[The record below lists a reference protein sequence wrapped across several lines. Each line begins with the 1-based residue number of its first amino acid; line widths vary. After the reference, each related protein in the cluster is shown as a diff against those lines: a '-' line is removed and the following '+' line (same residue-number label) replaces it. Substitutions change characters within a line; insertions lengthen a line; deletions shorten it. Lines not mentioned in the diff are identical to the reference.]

1 MKEKRH
7 RVDFTTYVR
16 GDVGDGVGGGV
27 GGRVGGGVGSGVGG
41 RVGVGGVC
49 NDGGCVRS
57 SLPAGIGTIDTGARV
72 GDTVMVGTGELVGA
86 IGERVGRKLPFLF
99 PFLLRLLFFLVGNVL
114 DLFCFA
120 DLLLL
125 FTDFIFLIDLS

>member
-1 MKEKRH
+1 MGITLGM
-7 RVDFTTYVR
+7 VGGSCVGDDVGGGVR

-27 GGRVGGGVGSGVGG
+27 GGRVGGGVGGGVGSGVGG
-41 RVGVGGVC
+41 REGVAVVC

-86 IGERVGRKLPFLF
+86 IGERVGRKLPFLLL
-99 PFLLRLLFFLVGNVL
+99 FLLRLL
-114 DLFCFA
+114 LF
-120 DLLLL
+120 
-125 FTDFIFLIDLS
+125 